1 MPRAL
6 GVPLNRSENM
16 AKGPYLRGGIPEL
29 LRQARRVQEKLEA
42 VKEELKERTETVSVA
57 SGKVTATVNGERRVT
72 MVKIDPSLL
81 KEEDLEMV
89 EDLVTS
95 AINAALDKIDKL
107 IEEETEKV
115 SGGMEIPG
123 LL

>member
-1 MPRAL
+1 
-6 GVPLNRSENM
+6 M

-29 LRQARRVQEKLEA
+29 MRQARRVQEKLEE
-42 VKEELKERTETVSVA
+42 VKEELKKRTETVSMA
-57 SGKVTATVNGERRVT
+57 SGKVTVTVSGARRVT
-72 MVKIDPSLL
+72 AVKIDPSLL
-81 KEEDLEMV
+81 KEEDLEMT

-95 AINAALDKIDKL
+95 AINAALEKIDKL
-107 IEEETEKV
+107 IEEETGKV

>member
-1 MPRAL
+1 
-6 GVPLNRSENM
+6 M

-29 LRQARRVQEKLEA
+29 LRQARRVQEKLEE
-42 VKEELKERTETVSVA
+42 VKEGLKERTETASVA
-57 SGKVTATVNGERRVT
+57 SGKVTATVNGQRRVT
-72 MVKIDPSLL
+72 AVKIDPSLL
-81 KEEDLEMV
+81 KEEDLEMM

-95 AINAALDKIDKL
+95 AINAALEKIDKL